1 LVCSTRYPLLATRY
15 FPLMLP
21 VTSTLLILLLPL
33 ASAVL
38 IALFLRKQGALASW
52 LSTGVAGAVAV
63 LSLQLIFSGQRDFP
77 ASWEWLRFGD
87 FAVHLGFKFDDL
99 AALMLFVVSF
109 VGFLIHVFS
118 LGYMHDDAAR
128 ARFFGGLS
136 IFMFSMLGI
145 VLADNLFMIFIFWEL
160 VGFSS
165 WLLINHYHH
174 KQSAADASKKAFI
187 VNRIGDF
194 GFILGIVWCY
204 WANDTVNFAEL
215 AAKGTAGAL
224 VFSTGIPLLLF
235 CGALGKSAQMPLQ
248 VWLPDAMEGPTPVS
262 ALIHAATMVAAGIFM
277 LCRIN
282 VLMVP
287 DALTVIMWIGTITAL
302 YAALC
307 AIVQSDIKKVLAY
320 STLSQLGYMV
330 AAFGLGSSMYFSCGL
345 PLMGTDGQPIL
356 HDSSTVVAF
365 GIGAAMFHLTTHAFF
380 KALMFLG
387 SGSVIHGCHH
397 EQDIFKMGGLWKKM
411 PVTFITFTI
420 GVFAIIGMPG
430 LAGFFSKDSIL
441 YLAMKNNTAVFAVLA
456 LTAVLTSFYMIRMWK
471 ITFFGEARSKDA
483 DHAHESGLSMTIPL
497 LVLAV
502 LSIAGGYSGV
512 FAKLAGSVA
521 DLVPHAHGSD
531 HTTILLVSLA
541 VMLVGGGSAW
551 FFYPATAT
559 DALEAK
565 SRGLFG
571 ALVWLKESFDT
582 LYNYFVAKVQQRFA
596 MLLNFLEQI
605 FLAGLI
611 IRGTAGLVGLVG
623 YGARALFTGSLHTY
637 VYWFLLGAAL
647 LWAFAA
653 GIF

>member
-1 LVCSTRYPLLATRY
+1 MS
-15 FPLMLP
+15 P
-21 VTSTLLILLLPL
+21 VQTALLILLLPL
-33 ASAVL
+33 ASAVV

-52 LSTGVAGAVAV
+52 VSTGTAGVIAA
-63 LSLQLIFSGQRDFP
+63 LSLQLIFGGQRFTG
-77 ASWEWLRFGD
+77 SMEWMRFGD
-87 FAVHLGFKFDDL
+87 FAISLGIKFDDL

-165 WLLINHYHH
+165 WLLINHYHE

-194 GFILGIVWCY
+194 GFLLGIIWTY
-204 WANDTVNFAEL
+204 SRFTTTNLTEL
-215 AAKGTAGAL
+215 ADLIGSGGVAVSA
-224 VFSTGIPLLLF
+224 GIPLLLF
-235 CGALGKSAQMPLQ
+235 CGAMGKSAQMPLQ

-287 DALTVIMWIGTITAL
+287 QALNVIMWIGTATAL

-330 AAFGLGSSMYFSCGL
+330 AAFGLGSQLTKHGHAAM
-345 PLMGTDGQPIL
+345 PIAEA
-356 HDSSTVVAF
+356 VVAT
-365 GIGAAMFHLTTHAFF
+365 GVGAAMFHLVTHAFF

-397 EQDIFKMGGLWKKM
+397 EQDIFKMGGLRKKM
-411 PVTFITFTI
+411 PLTFITFTI

-430 LAGFFSKDSIL
+430 LAGFFSKDAIL

-471 ITFFGEARSKDA
+471 LTFFGEARSKDA
-483 DHAHESGLSMTIPL
+483 SHAHESGLSMTLPL
-497 LVLAV
+497 IVLAA
-502 LSIAGGYSGV
+502 LSVAGGYSGF

-521 DLVPHAHGSD
+521 ELVPEAHGSD
-531 HTTILLVSLA
+531 HTIILLVSLA
-541 VMLVGGGSAW
+541 VMLVGAGSAW
-551 FFYPATAT
+551 FFYKSAAT
-559 DALEAK
+559 DTLEVK
-565 SRGLFG
+565 SRGVFNGLTQ
-571 ALVWLKESFDT
+571 LKESFDN
-582 LYNYFVAKVQQRFA
+582 LYNYYVAKIQQRFA

-605 FLAGLI
+605 FLAGAI
-611 IRGTAGLVGLVG
+611 IRGFAGFVGLLG
-623 YGARALFTGSLHTY
+623 YGARALYVGSIHAY
-637 VYWFLLGAAL
+637 VYWFLLGLVL
-647 LWAFAA
+647 LWGFAA